1 MAPVP
6 GTVPNKSLNTTGII
20 LVSVSQIRILPI
32 DPKTE
37 LEINAESGTVP
48 NDLDSDSTGKSFAI
62 HVLFKIKLQITF
74 FA

>member
-6 GTVPNKSLNTTGII
+6 GTVPNESLNTLI
-20 LVSVSQIRILPI
+20 LLSVSRIRIFPL